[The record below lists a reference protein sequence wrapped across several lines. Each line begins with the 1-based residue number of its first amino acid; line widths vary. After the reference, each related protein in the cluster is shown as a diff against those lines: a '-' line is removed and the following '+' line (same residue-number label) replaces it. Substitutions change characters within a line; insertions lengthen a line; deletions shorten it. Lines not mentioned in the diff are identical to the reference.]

1 MSEEIRREVVLIT
14 PEQAQ
19 AALEAGR
26 DLARSGAPLT
36 AEQRA
41 RLKTLAFGAA
51 YGQSAA
57 GLAQDARSSERPA
70 S

>member
-1 MSEEIRREVVLIT
+1 MSEKIQEVFLIT
-14 PEQAQ
+14 PEQAR

-26 DLARSGAPLT
+26 DLAGSGAPLT

-41 RLKTLAFGAA
+41 RLKALAFGAA

-57 GLAQDARSSERPA
+57 VLAQNARSGERP
-70 S
+70 SP